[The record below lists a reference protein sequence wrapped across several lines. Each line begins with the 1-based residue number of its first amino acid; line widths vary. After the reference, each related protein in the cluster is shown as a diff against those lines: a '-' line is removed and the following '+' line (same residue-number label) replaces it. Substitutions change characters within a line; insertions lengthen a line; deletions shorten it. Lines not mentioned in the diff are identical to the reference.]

1 MLNRREFLTT
11 AAGGFVTL
19 VLTPLVS
26 ACGSGSM
33 YDTVT
38 SSNATTPACDGAGE
52 TSTISNG
59 HTHTLCVPLSDLDN
73 PPASG
78 ATYTTSV
85 TEGHEH
91 TVTLIQAWLMA
102 IAQGQTVKVTS
113 STVSVG
119 GLPGHTHDFAV
130 AKAATPAAITPTP
143 SPPVTGPYY

>member
-19 VLTPLVS
+19 VLTPIVS
-26 ACGSGSM
+26 ACGSDSTYGGAS
-33 YDTVT
+33 TT
-38 SSNATTPACDGAGE
+38 SNPTTPACDGAGE
-52 TSTISNG
+52 TSTVTNG

-102 IAQGQTVKVTS
+102 IAQGQTVTVTS
-113 STVSVG
+113 SAVSVG
-119 GLPGHTHDFAV
+119 GTPVHTHGFAV
-130 AKAATPAAITPTP
+130 AKAAIPAAGTP